1 MDSINDEEL
10 IAKFCNKSKN
20 SEFDIYGYSMTLQ
33 VRMNK
38 LKTDLAI
45 AKAEMEKKKTDISKY
60 DQQRKQMINE
70 LGFYQCSSLIFMLL
84 AVILAVLIFTFW
96 TKFQT

>member
-1 MDSINDEEL
+1 MDSMNDEEL

-45 AKAEMEKKKTDISKY
+45 ARADTEKKKSDISKY
-60 DQQRKQMINE
+60 DKQVKEMVND
-70 LGFYQCSSLIFMLL
+70 LGFYQSFSLIFMLL
-84 AVILAVLIFTFW
+84 AVILAVLVVMQAFNS
-96 TKFQT
+96 